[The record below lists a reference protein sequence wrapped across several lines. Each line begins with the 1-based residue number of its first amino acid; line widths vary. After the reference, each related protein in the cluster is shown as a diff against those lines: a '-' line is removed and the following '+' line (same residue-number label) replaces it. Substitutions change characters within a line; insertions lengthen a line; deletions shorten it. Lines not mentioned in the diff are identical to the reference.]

1 MPAVL
6 RKYLDLNPPSLL
18 LTATDLLLLF
28 PGVEDVHVGGEGN
41 VLQHDQTVGQRYT
54 SQDQIDG
61 ITSGNWRNRLHGYIG
76 YMND

>member
-28 PGVEDVHVGGEGN
+28 PGVEDGHVGGEGD
-41 VLQHDQTVGQRYT
+41 VLQHNQTVGQRYP
-54 SQDQIDG
+54 SQYQIDW
-61 ITSGNWRNRLHGYIG
+61 ITSREIG
-76 YMND
+76 IKYEQ